1 MKLRRK
7 WDRLTALAVLA
18 LTLLPLAGN
27 PQAQSVADPTAG
39 VSSVSPVS
47 AVQVTGFDQ
56 CRNFFPGSLPKVP
69 AQRMVLA
76 RDLCYDAFA
85 ILHSGQSKTPIF
97 AVERLTRE
105 SLNDASHEKRHN
117 RFFADARLRA
127 KERATLEDYKG
138 SGYDRGHMAPAAD
151 MPTAQA
157 NDQSFSLA
165 NMVPQA
171 RLNNERT
178 WAGIERATRH
188 HVARAKGAVFVFTG
202 PVFETEPVRTIGT
215 GQVWVPTHLF
225 KLVYDQEAG
234 RAWAYWIENR
244 DEAHAGHP
252 ITYEELVRRTS
263 IEFLPGIA
271 PAH

>member
-1 MKLRRK
+1 MKRNPTRNIVA
-7 WDRLTALAVLA
+7 ALAILW
-18 LTLLPLAGN
+18 LTLLPVAGI
-27 PQAQSVADPTAG
+27 SRADNVTEPAARAASTA
-39 VSSVSPVS
+39 
-47 AVQVTGFDQ
+47 AVQLTGFEH
-56 CRNFFPGSLPKVP
+56 CRQFFPGELPKIP
-69 AQRMVLA
+69 EQRAPLA

-97 AVERLTRE
+97 AVERLSRE
-105 SLNDASHEKRHN
+105 SLTNAANEKRHN

-188 HVARAKGAVFVFTG
+188 HALRAKGYVFVFTG
-202 PVFETEPVRTIGT
+202 PVFEGEPIRTIGP

-252 ITYEELVRRTS
+252 ISYEELVRRTS
-263 IEFLPGIA
+263 IEFLPGVT